1 MFHWKTR
8 CFHLL
13 DSDSLE
19 SESFRL
25 GRSVQ
30 RVLTTRWLSY
40 LTSESFTPKAIMKNS
55 FFKNVINIL
64 CHLSHER
71 ESKIPAFPEGT
82 PLSSNE
88 KSFPGAAKSL
98 SWFQP
103 IHQGWRKSCQLHLH
117 PWRRT
122 DGQSVNSG
130 LHVTGMKTM
139 TTAAGV
145 LGLYFTA
152 ANLPLVCI
160 YVYVFSLV
168 IVLYIYMFSHTS
180 N

>member
-130 LHVTGMKTM
+130 TTSCHRDENYDNSSRSFRFILHCCKFTFS
-139 TTAAGV
+139 
-145 LGLYFTA
+145 LYLCLCFFTSYSFIY
-152 ANLPLVCI
+152 I
-160 YVYVFSLV
+160 YV
-168 IVLYIYMFSHTS
+168 
-180 N
+180 